1 MPDLPELFDWLAVT
15 LFLACWVGY
24 TRYAKRAALYR
35 DSLSSVM
42 HEFRVDWMRR
52 ILRRH
57 NRVAD
62 MSAVSNLERNSAFF
76 ASSSLFAVAGLVTV
90 LAASERVVDLASD
103 IALLQPG
110 PPILLEL
117 KIGLMIAIFIY
128 AFLSFTWSMRQ
139 YGFASVLIGAA
150 PMPDETLD
158 EDQTDHFSNH
168 SARVLDLAARQF
180 NYGLRAAYFSLAAMG
195 WLLGPVGLIIFS
207 VIISLVLYH
216 REFRSSTLRQL
227 VKARG

>member
-1 MPDLPELFDWLAVT
+1 MPDLPEFFDWLAVT
-15 LFLACWVGY
+15 LFIICWVTY
-24 TRYAKRAALYR
+24 TRYARRAAQYR

-42 HEFRVDWMRR
+42 HGFRVDWMRR

-62 MSAVSNLERNSAFF
+62 MSAIGNLERNSAFF
-76 ASSSLFAVAGLVTV
+76 ASSSLFAIAGLVTV
-90 LAASERVVDLASD
+90 LAASERVVSLASN

-110 PPILLEL
+110 SPILLEF
-117 KIGLMIAIFIY
+117 KIGLLIAIFIY

-150 PMPDETLD
+150 PMPDESID
-158 EDQTDHFSNH
+158 AAQSDHFVEH
-168 SARVLDLAARQF
+168 SARVMDLAAQQF
-180 NYGLRAAYFSLAAMG
+180 NYGLRAVYFSLAALG
-195 WLLGPVGLIIFS
+195 WLLGPLGLMIFS
-207 VIISLVLYH
+207 IVIALVLYR
-216 REFRSSTLRQL
+216 REFLSSTLRQL